1 MGLTKGEGCVILNK
15 LSVLRHGFEAVM
27 KKVSKKS

>member
-1 MGLTKGEGCVILNK
+1 MGLTKGEGCDILNK
-15 LSVLRHGFEAVM
+15 LSVLSSAFQ